1 MQKSKQSLIS
11 SENKNLNLYYDKE
24 ADVLYFSKGV
34 PSIEDISDEVGDEV
48 VIRKN
53 PKTKEVTGFT
63 ILNFSQK
70 GKKSTKGFKLPI
82 EVNLR
87 PSFYP

>member
-1 MQKSKQSLIS
+1 MTD
-11 SENKNLNLYYDKE
+11 KNLNIFYDSE
-24 ADVLYFSKGV
+24 ADVLYFSKGA
-34 PSIEDISDEVGDEV
+34 PSREDISDEVGDEV

-70 GKKSTKGFKLPI
+70 SKKPSKSFKLPI
-82 EVNLR
+82 EVDLR
-87 PSFYP
+87 PTFYP